1 MRTVLQRVTAASVT
15 VDGATVGQIDRG
27 LLILLGVEV
36 GDTAEEL
43 DWLVRKI
50 VGLRIFS
57 DAAGLMNLDLA
68 AAGGR
73 CLVVSQF
80 TLLASSKKGNRPGYT
95 RSARPEEAVPLYE
108 TFVKTLAS
116 ATGTEV
122 ATGVFGADMRVSLV
136 NDGPVTIVI
145 DTRLRE

>member
-1 MRTVLQRVTAASVT
+1 MS
-15 VDGATVGQIDRG
+15 DGEATGEIGRG
-27 LLILLGVEV
+27 LMILLGVEV
-36 GDTAEEL
+36 GDTVVEL
-43 DWLVRKI
+43 EWLVRKI

-57 DAAGLMNLDLA
+57 DGDGLMNLDLA
-68 AAGGR
+68 AVGGH

-108 TFVKTLAS
+108 TFVKTLGQL
-116 ATGTEV
+116 TGTAV
-122 ATGVFGADMRVSLV
+122 ATGVFGADMQVSLV
-136 NDGPVTIVI
+136 NDGPVTIVV

>member
-1 MRTVLQRVTAASVT
+1 MRAVIQRVSSASVT
-15 VDGATVGQIDRG
+15 SDGSETGRIDRG
-27 LLILLGVEV
+27 MVILLGVEV
-36 GDTAEEL
+36 GDTREEL

-57 DAAGLMNLDLA
+57 DREGLMNLDLA
-68 AAGGR
+68 AVSGR

-80 TLLASSKKGNRPGYT
+80 TLLASSRKGNRPSYM
-95 RSARPEEAVPLYE
+95 RSARPDEATPLYE
-108 TFVKTLAS
+108 TFVATLGTLTA
-116 ATGTEV
+116 TEV
-122 ATGVFGADMRVSLV
+122 ATGVFGADMQVSLV

>member
-1 MRTVLQRVTAASVT
+1 MSSASV
-15 VDGATVGQIDRG
+15 VSDGEATGEIGRG
-27 LLILLGVEV
+27 LMILLGVEV
-36 GDTAEEL
+36 GDTVVEL
-43 DWLVRKI
+43 EWLVRKI

-57 DAAGLMNLDLA
+57 DGDGLMNLDLA
-68 AAGGR
+68 AVGGH

-108 TFVKTLAS
+108 TFVKTLGQL
-116 ATGTEV
+116 TGTAV
-122 ATGVFGADMRVSLV
+122 ATGVFGADMQVSLV
-136 NDGPVTIVI
+136 NDGPVTIVV